1 MSEVELVQPGAGQV
15 VQAQMWDRER
25 IELVKRTIAKGA
37 TDDELAL
44 FMQVVQRTGL
54 DPFARQVYA
63 IKRWDNRERR
73 EVMAIQTSIDGYRLV
88 AQRSADYAGQ
98 VGPFWCG
105 ADGVWK
111 DVWLE
116 QGEPWAAR
124 VGVLRRGFSEVLY
137 AVAHFDEYAAT
148 DKDGHLV
155 AQWKTMPVLM
165 IAKCAEALALRRAF
179 PQELANV
186 YTEEEMGQQVARDAP
201 TAPPLEP
208 PAPTPLSSD
217 RVARFLTACEEAGVN
232 PALVV
237 REATSG
243 RTSDPAEVLTSEMPM
258 LTKAFNDAKVRAPA
272 ERVSGSEPRD
282 EGDET
287 GNAPG
292 DNAGNDIPGDVTPD
306 EHEVI
311 IRTPATRAQ
320 VGKIKQEYARLGLGD
335 ESDRNAQ
342 LEVSRGALDMPDLA
356 THNDLTRDQAS
367 ELLDILTKAA
377 TLDDVRF

>member
-15 VQAQMWDRER
+15 QQAQMWDRER

-37 TDDELAL
+37 SDDELAL

-124 VGVLRRGFSEVLY
+124 VGVLRRGFTEVLY

-258 LTKAFNDAKVRAPA
+258 LTKAFTDAKVRAPA
-272 ERVSGSEPRD
+272 DRVTDDAAGPGSEGAHP
-282 EGDET
+282 
-287 GNAPG
+287 PG
-292 DNAGNDIPGDVTPD
+292 PDQDD

-320 VGKIKQEYARLGLGD
+320 VGKIKAEYARLGLGD
-335 ESDRNAQ
+335 ESDREAQ
-342 LEVSRGALDMPDLA
+342 LGVSRGALDMPNLA